1 MGRKRRRRLAKKRQK
16 YKKQHLQKA
25 NIDVVTLPP
34 ASSVPEGETIRVT
47 AERETVITVDAHET
61 IDTMNLN
68 DVINVASEAIVD
80 RSEQMAQA
88 LAPSSEPS
96 TSQAIAPDSPIWSS
110 ARRRRGRMVWSVYS
124 KGRKSS
130 NDGLKFQS
138 PALVPPGTHVEQ
150 EQNAKVRA
158 TEKGARL
165 LRLEPADV
173 MVNQAG
179 GFGHY
184 YDESDAAQNLP

>member
-16 YKKQHLQKA
+16 YKKQHLKKKD
-25 NIDVVTLPP
+25 IVTLPP
-34 ASSVPEGETIRVT
+34 ASSVPEGEMITVT
-47 AERETVITVDAHET
+47 AERETVITVDGHET
-61 IDTMNLN
+61 IDTMSLS

-96 TSQAIAPDSPIWSS
+96 TSQAIAPDSPTRS
-110 ARRRRGRMVWSVYS
+110 AARHRRGRMIWSVYS

-130 NDGLKFQS
+130 DDGLKFQS

-165 LRLEPADV
+165 LRLEPVDV

-179 GFGHY
+179 GFGKF
-184 YDESDAAQNLP
+184 YDEADEAQALP